1 MVGTLLLL
9 PFMAPVWGFRF
20 ILQRLSDEAEA
31 VLRDEGR
38 GFAELIDLSMRHKA
52 GKLTDAEFAEQEAA
66 LFSRL
71 AAIREYKEELLR
83 GELECDEC
91 EWSDADDEAIDSL
104 EPVAAVPASALT
116 EITC

>member
-20 ILQRLSDEAEA
+20 VLQRLSDEAES

-52 GKLTDAEFAEQEAA
+52 GKLSDAEFAEQESA
-66 LFSRL
+66 LLARL
-71 AAIREYKEELLR
+71 GSIREYKEELLR
-83 GELECDEC
+83 GELEGEEFDWPEG
-91 EWSDADDEAIDSL
+91 E
-104 EPVAAVPASALT
+104 
-116 EITC
+116 EIEVVETPC